1 MQGPVADG
9 LTHHLFHPKH
19 TQVQGA
25 VRPHVAHLRPVS
37 RRGYSEPSI
46 PSNSL
51 PVLTRTPT
59 PPHPQNRCA
68 RLGLICQEQ
77 THGPGR
83 PLGPGSLAFVRP
95 RDETS
100 IQDLLLARAEEKQQH
115 SPSSSAAAADAA
127 SSPAG
132 AATGGSG
139 GEEERRAGKRHRGLV
154 APGGA
159 GAAYEPKR
167 CAEVV
172 AAKYAQL
179 AAEDG
184 VRVDKALATL

>member
-1 MQGPVADG
+1 MEAGADG
-9 LTHHLFHPKH
+9 LIQHLFNPKH

-37 RRGYSEPSI
+37 RRGSEPSI

-51 PVLTRTPT
+51 RVLTRTPTPT
-59 PPHPQNRCA
+59 PPHPQNRCT
-68 RLGLICQEQ
+68 RLGLTCQEQ
-77 THGPGR
+77 MHGPGR

-100 IQDLLLARAEEKQQH
+100 IQDLLLARAEEKQHH
-115 SPSSSAAAADAA
+115 SPSSAAAGSPAAAA
-127 SSPAG
+127 
-132 AATGGSG
+132 TGRSG
-139 GEEERRAGKRHRGLV
+139 GEEERRADKRHQGLV

-172 AAKYAQL
+172 AAKYLQL
-179 AAEDG
+179 AADDG
-184 VRVDKALATL
+184 VRVDKALAVL